1 MSYKLRGT
9 GNYKVNIPNDILNK
23 LGWNL
28 NDEVDILISGEYGNN
43 AKFTHNTIT
52 IERVVDYKKYYEEE
66 EE

>member
-9 GNYKVNIPNDILNK
+9 GNYKVNIPNEIITK

-28 NDEVDILISGEYGNN
+28 NDEVDVLISGEYGNN
-43 AKFTHNTIT
+43 VKFTHNTIT
-52 IERVVDYKKYYEEE
+52 IERVVDYKKHYEEE